1 MTDRLEAFTVRKDD
15 NNSKGFWTRVGVAF
29 ANKSGGWNIKLDALP
44 VNGEIVLMPPKPKD
58 EQPQR
63 NHHPD
68 IRNERSGGPAF
79 SPGGMD
85 DDIPFAPEFR

>member
-29 ANKSGGWNIKLDALP
+29 ANKSGGWNVKLDALP
-44 VNGEIVLMPPKPKD
+44 VNGELVLMPPRPKD
-58 EQPQR
+58 EQNSRQ
-63 NHHPD
+63 
-68 IRNERSGGPAF
+68 ERPSQSSGGPAF

-85 DDIPFAPEFR
+85 DDIPFGPEFR